1 MLEIMTIQTQITG
14 IVEII
19 GNHQTD
25 LDATLT
31 PNFHKANGAE

>member
-25 LDATLT
+25 LDTQL
-31 PNFHKANGAE
+31 P